1 MQKSIMGVKVSI
13 VAGVVA
19 LGITV
24 MGPALAAEQE
34 KAAEAAQPETSASIQ
49 AYDRLLAEIQGR
61 EVAEPDVPGLR
72 IFPKDA
78 KDIVAG
84 YERLFAHMQDT
95 VAPFEAT
102 AGDIISKDPHEWT
115 DNERAKVTE
124 FLAANH
130 DLIRGLRHM
139 AARGGPVY
147 ALDFSKGFAMLL
159 PHLARTRSCARLLR
173 ADAVVNGTK
182 GDYAAAVDDIIAG
195 MNLGDAVALE
205 PVLISQLVR
214 VAIYGI
220 MYSAVE
226 DSFDGADLSP
236 DLTRQL
242 MAQVAQAD
250 RRESF
255 SESLAGE
262 LYFVSQFF
270 SALRSGDQTGIPEG
284 IDVGPLRVE
293 DELTYVDIMMG
304 LISAAKLPYYEAA
317 SELHEMER
325 ETESLQETMVY
336 SRQFLPALGR
346 ACQAQARHEA
356 MLDLMQ
362 IGILLEQYKARN
374 GSFPAT
380 LDAVAAD
387 LGGSVPVDPF
397 TGEAYHYEPSRETF
411 LLYSVSMNC
420 VDDGGKHDW
429 RTADIV
435 WRGRKE
441 R

>member
-1 MQKSIMGVKVSI
+1 MQKSIMGVKFSI
-13 VAGVVA
+13 IAGVVA
-19 LGITV
+19 LGIIV

-34 KAAEAAQPETSASIQ
+34 GAPETAQPETPVSIQ
-49 AYDRLLAEIQGR
+49 AYERLLAEIQGR
-61 EVAEPDVPGLR
+61 EFAKPDVSALR
-72 IFPKDA
+72 IFPDDA

-115 DNERAKVTE
+115 DNERVKVTE

-130 DLIRGLRHM
+130 DLITELRHM
-139 AARGGPVY
+139 ATRGGPVY

-270 SALRSGDQTGIPEG
+270 SALRSGDRTGIAEG
-284 IDVGPLRVE
+284 MNLGPLREE
-293 DELTYVDIMMG
+293 DELTYVDIMKG

-317 SELHEMER
+317 LELHEMER
-325 ETESLQETMVY
+325 ETESLPETMPY
-336 SRQFLPALGR
+336 SRQFLPALTR
-346 ACQAQARHEA
+346 ACQAQGRHEA

-362 IGILLEQYKARN
+362 IGILLERYKARN

-380 LDAVAAD
+380 LDAVAPD

-397 TGEAYHYEPSRETF
+397 TGKSYQYRALGAKF
-411 LLYSVSMNC
+411 LLYSIGENRR
-420 VDDGGKHDW
+420 DDGGTHDY
-429 RTADIV
+429 RKGDIV